1 VSSCVIADNFHAY
14 STLGERTPVRVRM
27 SDPPASI
34 PADWQ
39 MCNTAKSFHETVA
52 GQSPTID
59 DGLWYKKVVE
69 NRHGKTADGLWYVD
83 LRIWLLAMH
92 TFQYGI

>member
-1 VSSCVIADNFHAY
+1 MVRRVAFVSSCVIADNFHAY

-69 NRHGKTADGLWYVD
+69 NRHGKTADGLWYVG
-83 LRIWLLAMH
+83 LHI
-92 TFQYGI
+92 